1 VKGIIIAL
9 SLLVVGATIYIMVR
23 YFQRE
28 LAKLNAMI
36 VKGEQY
42 HEGLAKKPGSVRHYS
57 P

>member
-1 VKGIIIAL
+1 MKGIIIAL
-9 SLLVVGATIYIMVR
+9 ALVVVGAAIYIMVR

-42 HEGLAKKPGSVRHYS
+42 HDGLAKKPGSVRHCS
-57 P
+57 R

>member
-9 SLLVVGATIYIMVR
+9 ALVVVGAAIYIMVR

-42 HEGLAKKPGSVRHYS
+42 HDGLAKKPGSVRHCS
-57 P
+57 R